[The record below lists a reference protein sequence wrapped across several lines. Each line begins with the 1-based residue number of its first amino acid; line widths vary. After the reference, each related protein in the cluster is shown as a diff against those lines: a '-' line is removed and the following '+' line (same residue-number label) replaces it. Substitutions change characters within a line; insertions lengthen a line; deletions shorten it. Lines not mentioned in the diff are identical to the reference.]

1 MIEKAIFCTAYL
13 PPIAWF
19 QHALNSNIIVMEA
32 QENYHKQSYRNRCKI
47 LSANGVLDLSIPIV
61 HQKQKQTISE
71 VLTQEDEPWR
81 KIHWQAICSAYGKS
95 AFFLYYRDA
104 FESIYFNKDSNQL
117 FNLNLQFIELIFRL
131 LKVNCEVQFS
141 TKYENQMGLSNDY
154 RNRFQAK
161 NPSLGSELLFEKKY
175 YQVFA
180 EKFEFKPNLSII
192 DLLFNVGPLSTD
204 YLIKTVN

>member
-19 QHALNSNIIVMEA
+19 QHALQSKNIVIEA
-32 QENYHKQSYRNRCKI
+32 QENFQKQSYRNRCKI
-47 LSANGVLDLSIPIV
+47 LSANGVLDLSIPIA
-61 HQKQKQTISE
+61 HQKHKQTINE

-104 FESIYFNKDSNQL
+104 FENIYFSKDSNHL
-117 FNLNLQFIELIFRL
+117 FNLNLQFIELIFKL
-131 LKVNCEVQFS
+131 LKVNCEIQFS
-141 TKYENQMGLSNDY
+141 TKYENQVGLSHDC
-154 RNRFQAK
+154 RNSFQAK
-161 NPSLGSELLFEKKY
+161 NPSLQSELLFEKKY
-175 YQVFA
+175 FQVFT

-192 DLLFNVGPLSTD
+192 DLLFNVGPLSKD
-204 YLIKTVN
+204 YLIKPVN